1 MLSPEDQQVQICLLK
16 SNLEEIESSL
26 VVQRAALPELDE
38 ENEKQYRETMVA
50 LKVSRAQNEQIER
63 LKQENVRL
71 TAKRTQLKHQCEGLA
86 EALQAA
92 RESRARL
99 IDLIS
104 DEERTDESNIR
115 AYEDSLGNKAERFRQ
130 TRSFYDEEQMTR
142 EYEEVNKTN
151 SELESEATRRQQIA
165 GELKK
170 KLETMKPEVPD
181 NLPVAMGKMELGE
194 KLKLLMKRSEDLRL
208 KVNGLKKKETGL
220 NISS

>member
-16 SNLEEIESSL
+16 SNLEEIENSL
-26 VVQRAALPELDE
+26 VVQRSSQPELDE
-38 ENEKQYRETMVA
+38 ENEKKYRETMVA
-50 LKVSRAQNEQIER
+50 LKVSRAQNEQIEW
-63 LKQENVRL
+63 LKQENARL

-86 EALQAA
+86 VALEAT

-104 DEERTDESNIR
+104 DEERADESKIR

-130 TRSFYDEEQMTR
+130 TQSFYDEEQMTR
-142 EYEEVNKTN
+142 KFEEVNKTN
-151 SELESEATRRQQIA
+151 FELESEVTRRQQIV

-170 KLETMKPEVPD
+170 KLETMKPEVPE
-181 NLPVAMGKMELGE
+181 NLPVAMGKMELAE
-194 KLKLLMKRSEDLRL
+194 ELKLVMKRTEDLRL
-208 KVNGLKKKETGL
+208 KVNNLKKKESCV